1 MYIPDNLDI
10 CEYSEREQERINRL
24 RKRIQ
29 REYEKEEYEKEE
41 YEWLPCMNSQ
51 DNTENY

>member
-1 MYIPDNLDI
+1 MRVPDNLDI
-10 CEYSEREQERINRL
+10 YEYNEHEQERINRL

-29 REYEKEEYEKEE
+29 REYEKEEYE
-41 YEWLPCMNSQ
+41 WLPCMNSQ

>member
-10 CEYSEREQERINRL
+10 YDAYERERSRIEKML
-24 RKRIQ
+24 KRIQ
-29 REYEKEEYEKEE
+29 HQYEKEE
-41 YEWLPCMNSQ
+41 YEWLPCTNSQ

>member
-10 CEYSEREQERINRL
+10 YEYSEHEQERINRL

-29 REYEKEEYEKEE
+29 REYEKEEYE
-41 YEWLPCMNSQ
+41 WLPCTNSQ
-51 DNTENY
+51 DSTENY